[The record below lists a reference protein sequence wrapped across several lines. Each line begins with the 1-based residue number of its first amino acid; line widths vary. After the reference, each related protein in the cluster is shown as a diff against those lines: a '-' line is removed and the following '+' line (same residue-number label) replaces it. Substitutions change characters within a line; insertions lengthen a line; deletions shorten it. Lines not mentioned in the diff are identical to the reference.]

1 MHFNGTLVAEIQ
13 NNMIEISNLDF
24 TYNQRESIFSS
35 LNVKLERGKVHAL
48 IGPSGCGKTS
58 LLYLIAGLLK
68 PMNGVILVDGKQPE
82 PGRTRTSVILQDHGL
97 FPWKTVLGNLTLG
110 LKIRK
115 IDPEIIN
122 SKVQTILEEIGLTGL
137 EKKFPNQLS
146 GGEQQRLAIGRAL
159 ILDPDL
165 LLLDEPFSSL
175 DAMTRERLQN
185 RIWAL
190 KDRTVGDGGEK
201 ITMLMVTHSIEE
213 AVFLSDTIHIM
224 DSSGNLFPVENVSS
238 GPEYRKSPEYFA
250 HCVLVRSELEKRM
263 GVIS

>member
-1 MHFNGTLVAEIQ
+1 
-13 NNMIEISNLDF
+13 MIEISNLDF
-24 TYNQRESIFSS
+24 AYDQGESVFSS
-35 LNVKLERGKVHAL
+35 LNAHLEQGKVHAL

-58 LLYLIAGLLK
+58 LLYLIAGLLA
-68 PMNGVILVDGKQPE
+68 PGNGSILVDGNKPE
-82 PGRTRTSVILQDHGL
+82 PGRTGTSVILQDHGL
-97 FPWKTVLGNLTLG
+97 FPWKTVFANLALG

-115 IDPEIIN
+115 TDSDSIRL
-122 SKVQTILEEIGLTGL
+122 KVETILKEMGLTGL

-185 RIWAL
+185 RVWSL

-224 DSSGNLFPVENVSS
+224 DCSGNLSPIDNISS

-263 GVIS
+263 EVVS

>member
-1 MHFNGTLVAEIQ
+1 
-13 NNMIEISNLDF
+13 MIDIRNLDF
-24 TYNQRESIFSS
+24 TYKQGESVFTS
-35 LNVKLERGKVHAL
+35 LNVKLERGKIHAL

-68 PMNGVILVDGKQPE
+68 SDNGTILVDGNHPE

-97 FPWKTVLGNLTLG
+97 FPWKTVYANLALG

-115 IDPEIIN
+115 VDAETIKT
-122 SKVQTILEEIGLTGL
+122 KVQTILEEIGLTGL
-137 EKKFPNQLS
+137 EKKYPNQLS

-185 RIWAL
+185 RVWSL

-238 GPEYRKSPEYFA
+238 GPEYRKSPEYFT
-250 HCVLVRSELEKRM
+250 HCVLVRRELEKIM
-263 GVIS
+263 GVVS

>member
-1 MHFNGTLVAEIQ
+1 MQ

-24 TYNQRESIFSS
+24 TYNQGKLVFSS
-35 LNVKLERGKVHAL
+35 LTTQLERGKVHAM

-58 LLYLIAGLLK
+58 LLYLIAGLLQ
-68 PMNGVILVDGKQPE
+68 PSNGKILVEGTPPE
-82 PGRTRTSVILQDHGL
+82 PGRARTSVILQDHGL
-97 FPWKTVLGNLTLG
+97 FPWKTVFANLALG

-115 IDPEIIN
+115 FSKDSIN
-122 SKVQTILEEIGLTGL
+122 TKVMKILEEIGLTGM

-185 RIWAL
+185 RVWSL
-190 KDRTVGDGGEK
+190 KNRTVGDGGEK

-213 AVFLSDTIHIM
+213 AVFLSDIIHIM
-224 DSSGNLFPVENVSS
+224 DSSGNIFSVDNVSS
-238 GPEYRKSPEYFA
+238 GPDYRKSPEYFA
-250 HCVLVRSELEKRM
+250 HCILVRNELEKRM
-263 GVIS
+263 EVVS